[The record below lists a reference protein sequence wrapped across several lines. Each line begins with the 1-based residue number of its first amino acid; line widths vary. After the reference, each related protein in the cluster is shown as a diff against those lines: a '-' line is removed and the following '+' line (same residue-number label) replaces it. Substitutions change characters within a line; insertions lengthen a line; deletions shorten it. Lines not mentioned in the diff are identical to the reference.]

1 MVAEIKFVPNESW
14 TILSPIEQSIKSKI
28 EAVGIPL
35 KDWEINI
42 YRGILTGYNEAFIIN
57 GKTKERL
64 VSEDPKSAEIIR
76 PILRGRDIKRYGY
89 EFSDLYLITTFP
101 SLKIDI
107 DKYPSIK
114 RFLLSFGI
122 ERLEQTG
129 REYKI
134 NGECI
139 KARKKTANKWFETQ
153 DSISYWEDFSK
164 QKIIFQ
170 EMVQESSFILDNEG
184 KFLCL
189 DTARIITGER
199 LEVIL
204 AVLNSKLFY
213 YSIKNFYGGGGLG
226 ANGIRM
232 KHTFFENFPMPKFSM
247 EIEDTIKT
255 LVSNPTNENLHLI
268 DELLYNF
275 YGFNENE
282 VQLIEFQ

>member
-1 MVAEIKFVPNESW
+1 MSNQ
-14 TILSPIEQSIKSKI
+14 T
-28 EAVGIPL
+28 
-35 KDWEINI
+35 
-42 YRGILTGYNEAFIIN
+42 
-57 GKTKERL
+57 
-64 VSEDPKSAEIIR
+64 R
-76 PILRGRDIKRYGY
+76 P
-89 EFSDLYLITTFP
+89 P
-101 SLKIDI
+101 QKIDI